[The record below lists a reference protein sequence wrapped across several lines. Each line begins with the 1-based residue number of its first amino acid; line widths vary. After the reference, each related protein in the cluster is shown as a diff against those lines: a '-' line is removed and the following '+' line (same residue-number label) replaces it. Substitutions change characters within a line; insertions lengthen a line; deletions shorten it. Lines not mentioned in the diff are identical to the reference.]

1 MSVFIGDAW
10 KRKSQM
16 TPDVEFVGVTDVTH
30 HQGRRV
36 ELLLLTGRFV
46 TISVALFSSR
56 FDMAGCI
63 VIMAG
68 MVTFMLRPQEGCGET
83 EEEDQELTC

>member
-1 MSVFIGDAW
+1 MNG
-10 KRKSQM
+10 
-16 TPDVEFVGVTDVTH
+16 TPEAPEQIIYIVDDDEALRDSLVWLLESN
-30 HQGRRV
+30 RYRV
-36 ELLLLTGRFV
+36 AQFASAEAFLE
-46 TISVALFSSR
+46 AYHA
-56 FDMAGCI
+56 DMAGCI